1 MNKVNFKSI
10 EAFSLVE
17 LSSAEISE
25 INGGERTAGDVVED
39 IGYTVG
45 KMVGGFMNL
54 TKRVMEGMLGI

>member
-25 INGGERTAGDVVED
+25 INGGREQQEMSLK
-39 IGYTVG
+39 I
-45 KMVGGFMNL
+45 
-54 TKRVMEGMLGI
+54 